1 MSTVTFTGSYAN
13 GAAFDEAGHA
23 DNLYSS
29 SSGTGLH
36 SERNGR
42 LTVDNFDGGLA
53 IKCSDIL
60 AGEAYRTYA
69 DSGLRGLAYVSNAI
83 SDNTDDGFVSVFQ
96 AGMRFKLPR
105 EARCIEWNWQ
115 AYYHLFRTRTEVE
128 TEATQG
134 LDFEVELGAM
144 VDGVMVAHSR
154 RQLPATMFSF
164 YMPTGGPSSSPLT
177 FLVNNEAIAAAQYC
191 GSHMSL
197 NHAAGWTGFAMRV
210 RMQKTQ
216 QPPIRFK
223 MERKTSKWTARP
235 HDAFNRV
242 TLGVR
247 NCWALVHF

>member
-1 MSTVTFTGSYAN
+1 MSTVTFTELYPN
-13 GAAFDEAGHA
+13 GTAFDAQGHA
-23 DNLYSS
+23 DNLYSEN
-29 SSGTGLH
+29 GGEGIH

-42 LTVDNFDGGLA
+42 LTVDNFSGGLA

-83 SDNTDDGFVSVFQ
+83 ADNTDDGFVSVFQ
-96 AGMRFKLPR
+96 AGMRFNLPR

-115 AYYHLFRTRTEVE
+115 AYYHIFRTRTEVE
-128 TEATQG
+128 AEALQG

-144 VDGVMVAHSR
+144 VDGVMIEHSR
-154 RQLPATMFSF
+154 RQLPSTMFSF
-164 YMPTGGPSSSPLT
+164 FMPTGGAGASSISY
-177 FLVNNEAIAAAQYC
+177 LVNNEAIAAAQYC
-191 GSHMSL
+191 GNHMSL

-210 RMQKTQ
+210 RMQKTH
-216 QPPIRFK
+216 QPPQRFQI
-223 MERKTSKWTARP
+223 ERKTSKYTTRP
-235 HDAFNRV
+235 HDVYNRL